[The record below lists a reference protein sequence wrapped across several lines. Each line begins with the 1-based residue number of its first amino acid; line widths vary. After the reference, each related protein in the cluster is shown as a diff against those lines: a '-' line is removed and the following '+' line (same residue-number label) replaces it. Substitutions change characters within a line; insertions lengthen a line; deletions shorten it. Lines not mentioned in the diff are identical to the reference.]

1 MVEGI
6 MIDKVVSNKDKQS
19 IPSNKVTAVRINGKT
34 SWKGSLR
41 SRRNLWE
48 TTIQVELPASGLP
61 NIIRFR
67 FCRYPG
73 TVKKDYTG
81 HFSYPVH
88 PGMAGREVWITLA
101 HSFISGGTMPVGIYL
116 DHDGSE
122 PIVLDGRQIKAS

>member
-1 MVEGI
+1 
-6 MIDKVVSNKDKQS
+6 MISKVASNVDKQS
-19 IPSNKVTAVRINGKT
+19 IPSNKVTAVRINSKT
-34 SWKGSLR
+34 SWKAG
-41 SRRNLWE
+41 RRRTRYLWE
-48 TTIQVELPASGLP
+48 TTIQVELPATGLP

-88 PGMAGREVWITLA
+88 PGMAGREVWVTLA

-116 DHDGSE
+116 DHDGAS

>member
-1 MVEGI
+1 

-81 HFSYPVH
+81 HFSYPEH
-88 PGMAGREVWITLA
+88 PGMAGREVWVTLA
-101 HSFISGGTMPVGIYL
+101 HSFVSGGTMPVGIYI
-116 DHDGSE
+116 DHDGASD
-122 PIVLDGRQIKAS
+122 IVLDGRQIKAS

>member
-1 MVEGI
+1 
-6 MIDKVVSNKDKQS
+6 MISKVVSNKDKQS

-48 TTIQVELPASGLP
+48 TTIQVELPTSGLP

-88 PGMAGREVWITLA
+88 PGMAGREVWVTLA
-101 HSFISGGTMPVGIYL
+101 HSFVSGGTMPVGIYI
-116 DHDGSE
+116 DHDGASD
-122 PIVLDGRQIKAS
+122 IVLDGRQIKAS

>member
-19 IPSNKVTAVRINGKT
+19 IPPSKVTAVRINGKT
-34 SWKGSLR
+34 KWKGST
-41 SRRNLWE
+41 RRRRIWWE
-48 TTIQVELPASGLP
+48 TTVQVELPASGLP

-73 TVKKDYTG
+73 TAKADYTG

-88 PGMAGREVWITLA
+88 PGMKGRTIWVTLA
-101 HSFISGGTMPVGIYL
+101 HSFISGGTMPVGLYI
-116 DHDGSE
+116 DHDGTA
-122 PIVLDGRQIKAS
+122 PIVLDGRQIKAN

>member
-1 MVEGI
+1 

-48 TTIQVELPASGLP
+48 TTIQVELPSTGLP

-88 PGMAGREVWITLA
+88 PGMAGREVWVTLA
-101 HSFISGGTMPVGIYL
+101 HSFVSGGTMPVGIYL
-116 DHDGSE
+116 DHDGASD
-122 PIVLDGRQIKAS
+122 IVLDGRQIKAS

>member
-1 MVEGI
+1 
-6 MIDKVVSNKDKQS
+6 MIDKVISNKDKQS

-88 PGMAGREVWITLA
+88 PGMAGREVWVTLA
-101 HSFISGGTMPVGIYL
+101 HSFVSGGTMPVGIYI
-116 DHDGSE
+116 DHDGASE
-122 PIVLDGRQIKAS
+122 IVLDGRQIKAS